1 MLKTDYYCIED
12 NLTEEQL
19 LIKEATKEWVDKYV
33 KPNIDSYYQ
42 KETPPL
48 HLVKL
53 LAEIGGFGLIIPEK
67 YGGMGADYIS
77 YGVMMQELERGDTSV
92 RVMSSIQTS
101 MVMYAIWQFGSE
113 EQKQKY
119 LPKLATG
126 ELLGAFGMT
135 EPNFGSNPQAMH
147 THFKRIGDKIVLNGS
162 KLWIGNATTANIAIV
177 WAKNEQGN
185 IQGIIIET
193 NNIEGFTTSKI
204 SNKWSF
210 RASITGELIFSNSEI
225 PTNQILEKSTTIKDA
240 FKCSNIGRYAIAW
253 GSVGIAID
261 CYEAALKYA
270 KEREQFGKPI
280 ASYQLIQKKL
290 AEMITEIT
298 KAQLL
303 NYRLGVLMNK
313 TKATYQQISMA
324 KRNNVEMA
332 YNVARESRQIIGAM
346 GITGDYPIMRHL
358 MNLET
363 LITYQGTHEMHLLIT
378 GEDVTGIGAF
388 ENLSEI
394 LLETI

>member
-1 MLKTDYYCIED
+1 MIIKTDYYNLED
-12 NLTEEQL
+12 YYTEEQL
-19 LIKEATKEWVDKYV
+19 LIKQATKEWVDRYV
-33 KPNIDSYYQ
+33 KPDIDNYYQ
-42 KETPPL
+42 QQKPPL
-48 HLVKL
+48 HLIKL
-53 LAEIGGFGLIIPEK
+53 LAEIGGFGLIIPEQ

-77 YGVMMQELERGDTSV
+77 YGLMMQELERGDTSV

-101 MVMYAIWQFGSE
+101 MVMYSIWKFGSE
-113 EQKQKY
+113 AQKQKY

-147 THFKRIGDKIVLNGS
+147 SYFKVKDDELILNGS
-162 KLWIGNATTANIAIV
+162 KLWIGNATTADIAIV
-177 WAKNEQGN
+177 WAKNEAGN
-185 IQGIIIET
+185 IQGIIVET
-193 NNIEGFTTSKI
+193 DKVNGFTTAKI
-204 SNKWSF
+204 PDKWSF
-210 RASITGELIFSNSEI
+210 RASVTGELIFSDSKI
-225 PTNQILEKSTTIKDA
+225 PVLQILKKSTSIKDA

-261 CYEAALKYA
+261 CYETALQYA
-270 KEREQFGKPI
+270 KERVQFGKPI

-303 NYRLGVLMNK
+303 NYQLGILMNSG
-313 TKATYQQISMA
+313 KATYQQISMA
-324 KRNNVEMA
+324 KRNNVVMA
-332 YNVARESRQIIGAM
+332 HSVAKEARQILGGM

-378 GEDVTGIGAF
+378 GEDITGISAF
-388 ENLSEI
+388 
-394 LLETI
+394 

>member
-1 MLKTDYYCIED
+1 MIFKTDYYCIED
-12 NLTEEQL
+12 DLTQEQL
-19 LIKEATKEWVDKYV
+19 LIKEATKKWVDRYV
-33 KPNIDSYYQ
+33 KPDIDLYYQ
-42 KETPPL
+42 QEKTPL
-48 HLVKL
+48 HLIKL
-53 LAEIGGFGLIIPEK
+53 LAEIGGFGLIIPEQ

-77 YGVMMQELERGDTSV
+77 YGLMMQELEKGDTSV

-113 EQKQKY
+113 HQKLKY

-126 ELLGAFGMT
+126 ELLGAFGLT
-135 EPNFGSNPQAMH
+135 EPDFGSNPQAMH
-147 THFKRIGDKIVLNGS
+147 SNFKVIDDKIILNGT
-162 KLWIGNATTANIAIV
+162 KLWIGNATTADIAIV
-177 WAKNEQGN
+177 WAKNEAGKV
-185 IQGIIIET
+185 QGIIIET
-193 NNIEGFTTSKI
+193 DKIDGFTTAKI
-204 SNKWSF
+204 PDKWSF
-210 RASITGELIFSNSEI
+210 RASITGELIFSDSEM
-225 PTNQILEKSTTIKDA
+225 PLTQILEKSTSIKDA

-261 CYEAALKYA
+261 CYEIALQYA
-270 KEREQFGKPI
+270 KERVQFGKPI

-303 NYRLGVLMNK
+303 NYQLGVLMNK
-313 TKATYQQISMA
+313 NKATYQQISMA
-324 KRNNVEMA
+324 KRNNVAMA
-332 YNVARESRQIIGAM
+332 LDVAKDARQILGGM

-378 GEDVTGIGAF
+378 GEDITGISAF
-388 ENLSEI
+388 L
-394 LLETI
+394 